1 MLLWG
6 RHGLP
11 MTSAFTINTA
21 CGEIHT
27 VKKAPDLPQTMT
39 AAIIRDQ
46 KLVTTE
52 VPVPMP
58 RAGEVLVR
66 VRAAGVNRP
75 DLLQRRGLY
84 PPPEGVTDIPGL
96 EISGDVVMTGSG
108 VSGIKTGQKICALVA
123 GGGYAE
129 YCVVP
134 AVQCLPLPKNLG
146 WIAAAGIPET
156 FFTVWTNLFERGG
169 LQKGERVLVHGGA
182 SGIGTTAIQMARAF
196 GAKVYVTAGSDD
208 KCAACLKLGA
218 NKAINYR
225 AAEFDT
231 EILRETDGK
240 GVDVIL
246 DMVGGDYIPRN
257 LKILAPGGRHVSI
270 AMQRGR
276 SAEIDIFQIMS
287 KRLVMTGSTL
297 RPQSTAAKGKIAKA
311 LKKNVWPFIARKR
324 ITPVI
329 DRIYALS
336 EAQAAHDYLEAGQH
350 FGKVILRVNTAE
362 KP

>member
-1 MLLWG
+1 
-6 RHGLP
+6 
-11 MTSAFTINTA
+11 
-21 CGEIHT
+21 
-27 VKKAPDLPQTMT
+27 MT

-46 KLVTTE
+46 KLVTAE

-257 LKILAPGGRHVSI
+257 LKILTPGGRHVSI